1 MNNRYRYRGK
11 KPKTYNST
19 FWWIVASILT
29 LVLSIVF
36 CFGFIK
42 NLIEWG
48 MCI

>member
-1 MNNRYRYRGK
+1 MKNEYRYRGK
-11 KPKTYNST
+11 KPKHYSST
-19 FWWIVASILT
+19 FLWIVAIILT